1 LRKVNIHAIALLLR
15 YLTRTRNRFVYDN
28 VVLVFLPRWIE
39 ICAAD
44 ATSNYIVADSAND
57 RVMNCAWF
65 FEGMWNELRVV
76 LAAADLSKQ
85 RDSRSRRREGI
96 GDSKA
101 RVMEAHADLS
111 RAD

>member
-57 RVMNCAWF
+57 RVMNCVWF

-111 RAD
+111 RPD